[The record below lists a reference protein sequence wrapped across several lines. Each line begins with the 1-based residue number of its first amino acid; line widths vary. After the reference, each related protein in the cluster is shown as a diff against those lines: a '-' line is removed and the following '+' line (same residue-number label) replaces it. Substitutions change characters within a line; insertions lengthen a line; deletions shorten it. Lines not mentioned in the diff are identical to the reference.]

1 MSVVNV
7 NSSNFHDE
15 VIASQLPVLV
25 DFWAPWCNPCR
36 MFAPVLE
43 QVAQE
48 NSDKVKVA
56 KINVDEEPEL
66 AGQFG
71 VMSIPTLIL
80 VRQGQVVSQ
89 SVGAISK
96 NQVEAMFH

>member
-1 MSVVNV
+1 MSIINV
-7 NSSNFHDE
+7 NSSNFHNQ
-15 VIASQLPVLV
+15 VIVSQLPVLV
-25 DFWAPWCNPCR
+25 DFWAPWCSPCR
-36 MFAPVLE
+36 MLAPVLE

-48 NSDKVKVA
+48 NPDKIKIA

-66 AGQFG
+66 AGRFEI
-71 VMSIPTLIL
+71 MSIPTLIL
-80 VRQGQVVSQ
+80 IRQGEVVSR